1 MRIKFKCSLYR
12 ILMLFIGWCFVKIF
26 RRKKNKSH
34 KKANSQSQD
43 AQLMQTNKKRYL
55 RYALHGLT
63 EIIIII
69 HHRQL
74 KKKHKNMK
82 ETKTSIYGK
91 QNMTPFPHSGR
102 SALNFMGLFFSPVA
116 VLDHIRCGGWAS
128 HPINIWHFYC
138 RQQANSRS
146 RGLALRNATTTQLLR
161 MECVRLREYPI
172 SPMAIRRRSLSWH
185 DAGK

>member
-34 KKANSQSQD
+34 KKTNSQSQD

-74 KKKHKNMK
+74 KKNIKIWKKQKHQFTEN
-82 ETKTSIYGK
+82 KTWHL
-91 QNMTPFPHSGR
+91 FPIAGVR
-102 SALNFMGLFFSPVA
+102 RWILWAFFLFPVA